1 MIMIVRIN
9 HDDDEDRK
17 NDYRTHKNTKRTL
30 IQRNWMMP
38 KVVKRKECLNKKI
51 RQS

>member
-17 NDYRTHKNTKRTL
+17 NDYRMPVIMITK
-30 IQRNWMMP
+30 M
-38 KVVKRKECLNKKI
+38 K
-51 RQS
+51 